1 MAKIGFIGVGN
12 MGGPMAR
19 NLIKAGHGLKV
30 FDLSEEAVNFLVQSG
45 AERAA
50 SVQDAA
56 KGVDYV
62 VSMLPVGGNVKD
74 VFMDDGV
81 IGSADPGTVFID
93 SSTIDVESSV
103 AVHEA
108 AKVAGFEMID
118 APVSGG
124 TTGADAATL
133 TFMCGGEKAI
143 FDKARPILEGMGK
156 NIVYCGGPGQ
166 GQVVKICNNM
176 IAGSIML
183 VTSEAFALGEKLG
196 VDRSVLQDVIAT
208 SSGSSWIVQHGCP
221 MPGAVAGSPAS
232 NKFKP
237 GFMAK
242 LMLKDLRLAQ
252 AAAEMAASPTPIGA
266 AAAAAFQQH
275 VNNGHGDLDMS
286 SICKLIDPE
295 VK

>member
-1 MAKIGFIGVGN
+1 MSKIGLIGDGN
-12 MGGPMAR
+12 MAGPMAR
-19 NLIKAGHGLKV
+19 NLISAGHSLKV

-50 SVQDAA
+50 SVQDAS

-62 VSMLPVGGNVKD
+62 VTMLPVGGNVKD
-74 VFMDDGV
+74 VFLGDGV

-93 SSTIDVESSV
+93 SSTIDVDSSV

-108 AKVAGFEMID
+108 AKAAGFEMID

-176 IAGSIML
+176 IAGS
-183 VTSEAFALGEKLG
+183 
-196 VDRSVLQDVIAT
+196 QC
-208 SSGSSWIVQHGCP
+208 W
-221 MPGAVAGSPAS
+221 
-232 NKFKP
+232 
-237 GFMAK
+237 
-242 LMLKDLRLAQ
+242 
-252 AAAEMAASPTPIGA
+252 
-266 AAAAAFQQH
+266 
-275 VNNGHGDLDMS
+275 
-286 SICKLIDPE
+286 
-295 VK
+295 